1 MKLEFDNMSGRII
14 WASDLA
20 DLWTEAY
27 GEHGRS
33 QLLGALFANVSAD
46 TIQRLVN
53 QAREEIE
60 KMEVGS

>member
-1 MKLEFDNMSGRII
+1 MELEFDNMNGKII
-14 WASDLA
+14 WAFDLA

-27 GEHGRS
+27 GEFGRS

-60 KMEVGS
+60 NKKGDN